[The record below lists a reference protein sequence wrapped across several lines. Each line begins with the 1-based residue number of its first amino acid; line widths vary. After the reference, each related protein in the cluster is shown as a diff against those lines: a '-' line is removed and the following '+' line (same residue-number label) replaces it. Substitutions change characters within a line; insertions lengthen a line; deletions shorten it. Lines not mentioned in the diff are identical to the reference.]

1 MNIQD
6 YFSKLGKQEKIFVFA
21 AGAFLFIMLMDR
33 MVMGPIMSH
42 MKVQDAS
49 IEAKAQMLERSKKI
63 LSFSDSI
70 YRDYAKYDAYLNS
83 PDTNQQEMI
92 SNDLHAVESFAREK
106 TITISNIKAG
116 DITESP
122 ISREFLINIDCEG
135 TLPNTLEFLKSLE
148 SSSYLFRIKK
158 ITLVPKSKTS
168 ELIKCSL
175 ELIRTIIFRDPDEE
189 RASVENK
196 ILEETKPLEE
206 DVSGE
211 ETVSKEKKVSENEEL
226 EDQKTSG
233 EEKAPEEQ
241 EVNVPAQSE

>member
-1 MNIQD
+1 
-6 YFSKLGKQEKIFVFA
+6 
-21 AGAFLFIMLMDR
+21 
-33 MVMGPIMSH
+33 
-42 MKVQDAS
+42 
-49 IEAKAQMLERSKKI
+49 
-63 LSFSDSI
+63 
-70 YRDYAKYDAYLNS
+70 
-83 PDTNQQEMI
+83 
-92 SNDLHAVESFAREK
+92 
-106 TITISNIKAG
+106 
-116 DITESP
+116 
-122 ISREFLINIDCEG
+122 
-135 TLPNTLEFLKSLE
+135 
-148 SSSYLFRIKK
+148 LFRIKK